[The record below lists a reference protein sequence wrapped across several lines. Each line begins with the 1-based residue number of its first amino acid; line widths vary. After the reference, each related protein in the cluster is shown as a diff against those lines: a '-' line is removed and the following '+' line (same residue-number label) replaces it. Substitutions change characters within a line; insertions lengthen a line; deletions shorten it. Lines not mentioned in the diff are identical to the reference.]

1 MENNKKD
8 KKKKK
13 FDFICIKNNTCKSL
27 CEVEYFL
34 NNFNCFINYIELFKI
49 SKKNNHK

>member
-1 MENNKKD
+1 MKNN

-27 CEVEYFL
+27 CEVEHFL
-34 NNFNCFINYIELFKI
+34 NNFNFFIDYIKLFKI
-49 SKKNNHK
+49 AKKNNHH

>member
-13 FDFICIKNNTCKSL
+13 FDFIYIKNNTCKSL
-27 CEVEYFL
+27 YDVEYFL
-34 NNFNCFINYIELFKI
+34 NNFNSFLQYIKLFKI
-49 SKKNNHK
+49 IKKK

>member
-27 CEVEYFL
+27 CDVEYFL
-34 NNFNCFINYIELFKI
+34 NNFNSFLQYVKLFKI
-49 SKKNNHK
+49 IKRK